1 MTVYAGCANS
11 AIGEL
16 IDVVVVEL
24 KRMKDEL
31 LPEAEL
37 RRARVDLARD
47 ALAVRR
53 HPLVRL
59 LGLSRRHPAPRFFDI
74 DDPTLDEPA

>member
-1 MTVYAGCANS
+1 MPVEALADASRRLALARQVYT
-11 AIGEL
+11 
-16 IDVVVVEL
+16 
-24 KRMKDEL
+24 
-31 LPEAEL
+31 
-37 RRARVDLARD
+37 DLARD

-53 HPLVRL
+53 RPVVRL